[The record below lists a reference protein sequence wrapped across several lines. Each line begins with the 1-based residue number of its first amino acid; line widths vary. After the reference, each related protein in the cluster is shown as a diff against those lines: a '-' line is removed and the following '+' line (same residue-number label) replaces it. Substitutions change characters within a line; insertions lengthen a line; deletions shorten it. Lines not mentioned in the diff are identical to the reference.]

1 VTLRLILTR
10 HAKSSWDDP
19 LLDDVDR
26 TLNDRGEAS
35 ADAIGAWLAQ
45 RGHVPDAALVSAA
58 RRTRETWERMA
69 AALPPGIPVR
79 FEDRLYHAGPDTI
92 LKVLRTAD
100 APVVLLIGHNPG
112 LAEFAGR
119 IVAAAPRHPRFA
131 DYPTAAT
138 AVIDFDAA
146 RWADVGWHRGQ
157 VADFVVPRDLIG

>member
-1 VTLRLILTR
+1 MTLRLILTR

-19 LLDDVDR
+19 LLDDIDR

-35 ADAIGAWLAQ
+35 ADAIGAWLAE
-45 RGHVPDAALVSAA
+45 RGLVPDEALVSSA
-58 RRTRETWERMA
+58 RRTRATWERIA
-69 AALPPGIPVR
+69 AALPQAVPAR

-92 LKVLRTAD
+92 LKVLRTAT
-100 APVVLLIGHNPG
+100 APVVILIGHNPG

-119 IVAAAPRHPRFA
+119 IVAAPPKHPRFA

-138 AVIDFDAA
+138 AVIDVDAA
-146 RWADVGWHRGQ
+146 RWAEVGWHRGR